1 MSGHHLGYEN
11 AHSEEAFCGADSSTE
26 DRVSMGYYFE
36 QRKNGLE
43 DGRSAISGLLIGRT
57 RAHGPSV
64 RSRLPVQLALFAL
77 ACLLLALAGQM
88 IVTSAQGYGPITAS
102 YPENHD
108 SPVIALTSTDPEGM
122 GVHWDITGLDAEA
135 FSISPEGVITF
146 RHPPD
151 YEAPTDKGRDNEY
164 HLVVH
169 AIEVREEGATR
180 RALSSSRDVVVL
192 VRNVDERGTVVL
204 NRLQPEV
211 GTPLTAVLTDGAG
224 IDGDVSWR
232 WYTSKVIDPDPS
244 YDSHWSVVGGADNGT
259 YTPRGD
265 RVDGVVSE
273 SEDPGAPVDE
283 GRFLRV
289 IADYTDQNGSM
300 NRAVG
305 MSVHPVR
312 AEVSSDLDV
321 DVGFPGNP
329 ANGSPGFSP
338 HLDYSFSVVENSPVG
353 TPVGEPVVA
362 LDPNHDILTYE
373 LDDTRSPDDQV
384 DRSGGVGAF
393 SVDMAT
399 GQIEVAVEALSYE
412 DRPGVPYRFFVRAI
426 DPSGET
432 AEVEVSVSLT
442 DLNDPPVFGEVT
454 TGGLPPTTLRTDEQ
468 SDDVPDSHG
477 VEGAL
482 HVFSAT
488 DEDLRGQVSVRL
500 EGEDRSAFKLAD
512 VIVDGQGG
520 LRALLFD
527 NPPDHEEPADRYGSN
542 IYRVTLVATDSEGA
556 ETRLPVT
563 VLVDNVPEGGGVT
576 MSAEGLGPEQ
586 PKVGEWVHAELAD
599 PDGEVA
605 AVTWQWSRGDSHVE
619 GTRLEIIPGATGRS
633 YMPTED
639 DSGHY
644 LQVTA
649 TYIDST
655 SEPDDPRTT
664 KIDER
669 VQKLE
674 GTTVTAKTAGDSDA
688 ADRLYRV
695 TSTTVYSVLSEETG
709 DDDGTPTGFDRS
721 SNDREVAE
729 NSETGTI
736 VGAPVRVLNHSD
748 EMKYE
753 FEDQFPRDHFTIDRH
768 GQIRVGAV
776 PVPAGTTYAPHVS
789 PVATTTDPGLD
800 HEGTGPYVLT
810 VRATDSGNDVS
821 VTRVNVTV
829 RDVNEPPYFTSKTRE
844 ELSSPIIY
852 PERTRDLT
860 VAMLSA
866 VEPDGDEFRW
876 GLNGSDASSFTIEA
890 GRLAFRERRD
900 FEMPGSAAGTNTYD
914 LKVTVTELA
923 AVGGG
928 PLRSADLPVTVEV
941 TDRNDPGSVDF
952 SLLQPEVGSALTV
965 SLRDFD
971 GSVSGTEWAWYIA
984 RVSIPGPVTGT
995 GPSDLA
1001 AEWSRITGTAGETY
1015 TPVAANEGRYMLAVA
1030 TYADAHG
1037 TGSVAHAMTPHPVR
1051 PDVSDDAN
1059 NAPGFSGAEL
1069 TITVPESLTVG
1080 DPVGQPVV
1088 VAMNAD
1094 NEVLTYDLDDDFDRE
1109 TDPDMRGDI
1118 GFFTINRSTG
1128 QLYLRR
1134 ELSHEP
1140 TDDRD
1145 YEDADSPIEA
1155 GTYTVV
1161 VRATDPSGEADGG
1174 DSDTVVVRVVATDV
1188 NDAPRFESGMSEL
1201 SVYEA
1206 DSSRE
1211 ATDSTRYEGL
1221 GYVLEEGAT
1230 APTLD
1235 PGSPNVY
1242 RVTDDDAVEAHT
1254 WPTPI
1259 AGPDGALFEYSIAGS
1274 AYGRRLHF
1282 RSPPDYENPKDAD
1295 GDNVYQLTVRA
1306 VDRSGAAAEK
1316 NVRVR
1321 VLNVNETGS
1330 LSITPTQP
1338 VAGSPVVAT
1347 LTDPDGIVTVTKWL
1361 WATSSDSISEFPGGN
1376 VVEGASTASYTGM
1389 AGEFLGVMVKY
1400 RDGASIEDDPGT
1412 VFDERND
1419 DPDTPSEVTIETGFD
1434 SDEVLSAVTR
1444 YAVQS
1449 PNPSDPDSTPG
1460 HPAASPV
1467 AIDMEVAENTPGTG
1481 YAGLPV
1487 NGLGI
1492 RKTTGGLADGMFVF
1506 AEDHDAR
1513 GEGYYDDALAPAQD
1527 MDDKVDQLALKPGVH
1542 LDFES
1547 TDGYVLELPMAGG
1560 DPDEA
1565 VFILNVTVTD
1575 VNEPPSIPERT
1586 GGLSPPV
1593 RDDTGGPVFV
1603 TSTTTRYVA
1612 ENTPAG
1618 EDIGHPVIATHPGQ
1632 EEVLSYSLVG
1642 VDGSF
1647 FDIST
1652 TTGQVLTSEPLDH
1665 ETRTRYVVEVLASD
1679 ATGSTATVTVSIFVT
1694 NVGLDTRYDVND
1706 SGTIEREEV
1715 MQAVRDFFSGDPGIA
1730 PTREEI
1736 LELVSLYL
1744 SG

>member
-1 MSGHHLGYEN
+1 M
-11 AHSEEAFCGADSSTE
+11 
-26 DRVSMGYYFE
+26 
-36 QRKNGLE
+36 
-43 DGRSAISGLLIGRT
+43 
-57 RAHGPSV
+57 
-64 RSRLPVQLALFAL
+64 
-77 ACLLLALAGQM
+77 
-88 IVTSAQGYGPITAS
+88 
-102 YPENHD
+102 
-108 SPVIALTSTDPEGM
+108 
-122 GVHWDITGLDAEA
+122 
-135 FSISPEGVITF
+135 
-146 RHPPD
+146 
-151 YEAPTDKGRDNEY
+151 
-164 HLVVH
+164 
-169 AIEVREEGATR
+169 
-180 RALSSSRDVVVL
+180 
-192 VRNVDERGTVVL
+192 
-204 NRLQPEV
+204 
-211 GTPLTAVLTDGAG
+211 
-224 IDGDVSWR
+224 
-232 WYTSKVIDPDPS
+232 
-244 YDSHWSVVGGADNGT
+244 
-259 YTPRGD
+259 
-265 RVDGVVSE
+265 
-273 SEDPGAPVDE
+273 
-283 GRFLRV
+283 
-289 IADYTDQNGSM
+289 
-300 NRAVG
+300 
-305 MSVHPVR
+305 
-312 AEVSSDLDV
+312 SSDLDV
-321 DVGFPGNP
+321 DVGYPGNP

-338 HLDYSFSVVENSPVG
+338 HRDYNLSVVENSPVG

-373 LDDTRSPDDQV
+373 LDDTRSPGDQV

-393 SVDMAT
+393 SIDMAT
-399 GQIEVAVEALSYE
+399 GQIEVAVEGLSYE
-412 DRPGVPYRFFVRAI
+412 DMAGEPYRFFVRAI
-426 DPSGET
+426 DPGGET

-442 DLNDPPVFGEVT
+442 DLNDPPVFGEIT

-468 SDDVPDSHG
+468 TDDVPDTPG

-520 LRALLFD
+520 LTALLFAD
-527 NPPDHEEPADRYGSN
+527 PPDHERPADGYGSN
-542 IYRVTLVATDSEGA
+542 IYRVTLVAMDSDGA
-556 ETRLPVT
+556 ETRLPLT

-576 MSAEGLGPEQ
+576 MRAEGLGPEQ
-586 PKVGEWVHAELAD
+586 PKLGEWVHAELAD
-599 PDGEVA
+599 ADGEVA
-605 AVTWQWSRGDSHVE
+605 AVTWQWSRGDRDSEDTHF
-619 GTRLEIIPGATGRS
+619 EIIPGATGRS

-644 LQVTA
+644 LQVAA

-664 KIDER
+664 NIDER

-695 TSTTVYSVLSEETG
+695 TSTTVYSVRSAETG
-709 DDDGTPTGFDRS
+709 DDDETSTGFEHS
-721 SNDREVAE
+721 SYDREVAE
-729 NSETGTI
+729 NSQTGTI
-736 VGAPVRVLNHSD
+736 VGEPVRVRNHSD
-748 EMKYE
+748 ATTYE
-753 FEDQFPRDHFTIDRH
+753 LEDQFPYDHFTIDRH
-768 GQIRVGAV
+768 GQIRVGTA
-776 PVPAGTTYAPHVS
+776 PVPTGTTYPPTAS
-789 PVATTTDPGLD
+789 PAATTTDPDLD
-800 HEGTGPYVLT
+800 HEGADTYILK
-810 VRATDSGNDVS
+810 VRASGDGDEVS
-821 VTRVNVTV
+821 VTRVNVMLG
-829 RDVNEPPYFTSKTRE
+829 DVNEPPYFTRKTLE
-844 ELSSPIIY
+844 EAGTPTVSP
-852 PERTRDLT
+852 EMTRTLT
-860 VAMLSA
+860 VARLSA
-866 VEPDGDEFRW
+866 VEPDGDGLRW
-876 GLNGSDASSFTIEA
+876 QLTGPDVRSFTLD
-890 GRLAFRERRD
+890 GDKLAFRERRD
-900 FEMPGSAAGTNTYD
+900 FEMPGSAAGTNTYA
-914 LKVTVTELA
+914 LKVTVTELS

-928 PLRSADLPVTVEV
+928 PLRSAELPVTVEV
-941 TDRNDPGSVDF
+941 TDRNDPGIVDF
-952 SLLQPEVGSALTV
+952 TLLQPEVGTALTAR
-965 SLRDFD
+965 LRDFD

-1001 AEWSRITGTAGETY
+1001 AEWSRITGAAGETY

-1069 TITVPESLTVG
+1069 TITVPESLPVG
-1080 DPVGQPVV
+1080 EQVGQPVV

-1174 DSDTVVVRVVATDV
+1174 DSYTVVVRVVAKDV
-1188 NDAPRFESGMSEL
+1188 NDAPRIESGMSEL
-1201 SVYEA
+1201 SVYEV

-1211 ATDSTRYEGL
+1211 ATDSTRYVGL
-1221 GYVLEEGAT
+1221 GYVLEDGAT

-1242 RVTDDDAVEAHT
+1242 RVSDDDAVEAHT

-1259 AGPDGALFEYSIAGS
+1259 AGPDGALFEYSSAGS
-1274 AYGRRLHF
+1274 TYGRRLHF
-1282 RSPPDYENPKDAD
+1282 RSPPDYEDPRDSD
-1295 GDNVYQLTVRA
+1295 GDNVYELTLRVFDSA
-1306 VDRSGAAAEK
+1306 GATGEK

-1321 VLNVNETGS
+1321 VLNVNEEGS

-1338 VAGSPVVAT
+1338 VAGSPAVAT

-1361 WATSSDSISEFPGGN
+1361 WATSSASISEFPGGN
-1376 VVEGASTASYTGM
+1376 VVEGASTSSHTGM

-1412 VFDERND
+1412 VFDEGND
-1419 DPDTPSEVTIETGFD
+1419 DPDTLAEVTIETGFD

-1449 PNPSDPDSTPG
+1449 PAPVDPDSTPG
-1460 HPAASPV
+1460 QPAASPV

-1487 NGLGI
+1487 TGLGI
-1492 RKTTGGLADGMFVF
+1492 RKMTGGLADGMFVF

-1513 GEGYYDDALAPAQD
+1513 GDGYYDDALAPAQD

-1542 LDFES
+1542 LDFET
-1547 TDGYVLELPMAGG
+1547 TDGYVLELPLAGG
-1560 DPDEA
+1560 NPDEA
-1565 VFILNVTVTD
+1565 IFIVNVTVTD

-1586 GGLSPPV
+1586 VGLSPPV
-1593 RDDTGGPVFV
+1593 RDDTDGPVFV
-1603 TSTTTRYVA
+1603 ASTTTRYVS

-1618 EDIGHPVIATHPGQ
+1618 EDIGDPVTATHPDQ

-1652 TTGQVLTSEPLDH
+1652 TTGQLLTSEPLDY
-1665 ETRTRYVVEVLASD
+1665 ETRTGYVVEVLASD
-1679 ATGSTATVTVSIFVT
+1679 LTGSTATATVSIYVT
-1694 NVGLDTRYDVND
+1694 NVGLDTPYDVND

-1715 MQAVRDFFSGDPGIA
+1715 LQAVRDFFSGDPEIA
-1730 PTREEI
+1730 PSREEI
-1736 LELVSLYL
+1736 LDLVSLYL